1 MEVVSTL
8 NLVSSETEKTTAA
21 CNFQHDYTMR
31 GIYEAIHES
40 YFMIA
45 EMWKST
51 PRNTYTQNSRIEIK
65 KRWEGGDLFQGF
77 AVFTWKIN

>member
-51 PRNTYTQNSRIEIK
+51 LRNTYTQNIK
-65 KRWEGGDLFQGF
+65 IKTTSEKKKVDNKVFF
-77 AVFTWKIN
+77 AKQ

>member
-31 GIYEAIHES
+31 GKYEAIHES

-45 EMWKST
+45 EMWKRT
-51 PRNTYTQNSRIEIK
+51 LRNTYTQNIK
-65 KRWEGGDLFQGF
+65 IKTTSEKKKVDNKVFF
-77 AVFTWKIN
+77 AKQ

>member
-45 EMWKST
+45 EM
-51 PRNTYTQNSRIEIK
+51 
-65 KRWEGGDLFQGF
+65 
-77 AVFTWKIN
+77 